1 MELIED
7 YIKGRGAQTNP
18 HNQFHNHELVFEHM
32 EGLDEDFDHNPGS
45 TKFYI
50 DSTKAIVNKVTS
62 PDVGPSWSMN
72 PYRGCEH
79 GCVYC
84 YARNSH
90 EYWGFSAGIDFESK
104 IMVKP
109 SAPELL
115 REHFMRRN
123 YKPEPIMLSG
133 NTDCYQPVER
143 KMEITR
149 DILKV
154 FLECKHPVG
163 IITKNALILR
173 DLDILKEL
181 SAQNLVQ
188 VAISITTLDND
199 LQRRMEPRTSLPSKR
214 LDAVRRLS
222 DAGVPVMVM
231 HAPVIPWLTDVE
243 TPQLVKACAEAGAYT
258 VGYTIVRLNG
268 AVGGIFTDWVQKN
281 YPMKAEKVLNA
292 IKDMHDGKLNDSEF
306 GRRMKGSDTPWNQ
319 IFKQQFNVA
328 MKRYFQEKPPKPVY
342 NLAAFVPPAKGQL
355 SLF

>member
-1 MELIED
+1 MEPIED

-18 HNQFHNHELVFEHM
+18 HNQFNSNELVFEHI
-32 EGLDEDFDHNPGS
+32 EGLDEYFDHNPGT
-45 TKFYI
+45 TKYYI
-50 DSTKAIVNKVTS
+50 DNTKAIVNKVAS
-62 PDVGPSWSMN
+62 ADVGLDWSMN

-84 YARNSH
+84 FARNSH

-109 SAPELL
+109 SAPQLL

-123 YKPEPIMLSG
+123 YKPQAIMLSG
-133 NTDCYQPVER
+133 NTDCYQPVEQ

-149 DILKV
+149 EILKV

-181 SAQNLVQ
+181 AAHNLVH
-188 VAISITTLDND
+188 VAISITTLDSD

-222 DAGVPVMVM
+222 EAGVPVMVM

-243 TPQLVKACAEAGAYT
+243 TPKLIKACAEAGANR
-258 VGYTIVRLNG
+258 VAYTIVRLNG
-268 AVGGIFTDWVQKN
+268 AIGGIFTDWVQKN

-292 IKDMHDGKLNDSEF
+292 IKAMHDGKLSDSRI
-306 GRRMKGSDTPWNQ
+306 GRRMGGGDTPWYQ
-319 IFKQQFNVA
+319 LYVKQFEIA
-328 MKRYFQEKPPKPVY
+328 TRRYFKNRTGAPPY
-342 NLAAFVPPAKGQL
+342 NYDDFQPPSKGQL

>member
-1 MELIED
+1 MEPIED

-18 HNQFHNHELVFEHM
+18 HNQYHNNELVFEHI
-32 EGLDEDFDHNPGS
+32 EGLDEYFDHNPGT
-45 TKFYI
+45 TKYYI

-62 PDVGPSWSMN
+62 PDIGPEWSMN

-109 SAPELL
+109 SAPQLL

-123 YKPEPIMLSG
+123 YKPQAIMLSG
-133 NTDCYQPVER
+133 NTDCYQPVEQ
-143 KMEITR
+143 KLQITR
-149 DILKV
+149 EILKV

-181 SAQNLVQ
+181 AAHNLVH
-188 VAISITTLDND
+188 VAISITTLDSD

-222 DAGVPVMVM
+222 EAGVPVMVM

-243 TPQLVKACAEAGAYT
+243 TPKLIKACAEAGANR
-258 VGYTIVRLNG
+258 VAYTIVRLNG
-268 AVGGIFTDWVQKN
+268 AIGGIFTDWVHKN

-292 IKDMHDGKLNDSEF
+292 IKGMHDGKLSDSRF
-306 GRRMKGSDTPWNQ
+306 GRRMGGGDTPWYQ
-319 IFKQQFNVA
+319 VYVKQFEIATRRHFRGRELPPPYN
-328 MKRYFQEKPPKPVY
+328 YDDFQPPS
-342 NLAAFVPPAKGQL
+342 KGQL

>member
-1 MELIED
+1 MEPSDE

-18 HNQFHNHELVFEHM
+18 HNKFHNSELVFEHI
-32 EGLDEDFDHNPGS
+32 EGLDEYFDHNPGT
-45 TKFYI
+45 TKFFI

-62 PDVGPSWSMN
+62 PDIGPGWSMN

-79 GCVYC
+79 GCIYC

-90 EYWGFSAGIDFESK
+90 EYWGFSAGLDFESK

-109 SAPELL
+109 TAPELL
-115 REHFMRRN
+115 KLHFMRKG
-123 YKPEPIMLSG
+123 YKPEVIMLSG
-133 NTDCYQPVER
+133 NTDCYQPIER

-149 DILKV
+149 NILKV

-181 SAQNLVQ
+181 AQQRLVH

-199 LQRRMEPRTSLPSKR
+199 LQHRMEPRTSLPSKR
-214 LDAVRRLS
+214 LDAVYRLAQ
-222 DAGVPVMVM
+222 AGVPVMVM

-243 TPQLVKACAEAGAYT
+243 TPKLIKACADAGASD
-258 VGYTIVRLNG
+258 VRYTIVRLNG
-268 AVGGIFTDWVQKN
+268 AIGGIFTDWVQKN
-281 YPMKAEKVLNA
+281 YPLKAEKILNA
-292 IKDMHDGKLNDSEF
+292 IKSMHDGKLSDSRF
-306 GRRMKGSDTPWNQ
+306 GRRMTGGDTPWYQ
-319 IFKQQFNVA
+319 VFAKQFEIA
-328 MKRYFQEKPPKPVY
+328 MRKHFRNAKPWPGYNYQDFQ
-342 NLAAFVPPAKGQL
+342 PPAKGQL

>member
-1 MELIED
+1 MEPIED

-18 HNQFHNHELVFEHM
+18 HNQYHNNELVFEHI
-32 EGLDEDFDHNPGS
+32 EGVDEYFDHNPG
-45 TKFYI
+45 TTRYYI

-62 PDVGPSWSMN
+62 PDIGPEWSMN

-79 GCVYC
+79 GCIYC

-109 SAPELL
+109 SAPQLL

-133 NTDCYQPVER
+133 NTDCYQPVEQ
-143 KMEITR
+143 KMQITR
-149 DILKV
+149 EILKV

-181 SAQNLVQ
+181 AAHNLVH
-188 VAISITTLDND
+188 VAISITTLDSD

-222 DAGVPVMVM
+222 EAGVPVMVM

-243 TPQLVKACAEAGAYT
+243 TPKLVKACAEAGAYRMAF
-258 VGYTIVRLNG
+258 TIVRLNG
-268 AVGGIFTDWVQKN
+268 AIGGIFTDWVHKN
-281 YPMKAEKVLNA
+281 YPLKAEKVLNA
-292 IKDMHDGKLNDSEF
+292 IKGMHDGKLSDSRF
-306 GRRMKGSDTPWNQ
+306 GRRMGGGDTPWYQ
-319 IFKQQFNVA
+319 VYVKQFEIATRRHFRN
-328 MKRYFQEKPPKPVY
+328 REEPPSYNYNDFQPPS
-342 NLAAFVPPAKGQL
+342 KGQL

>member
-1 MELIED
+1 MEPIED

-18 HNQFHNHELVFEHM
+18 HNQFHNNELVFEHI
-32 EGLDEDFDHNPGS
+32 EGLDEDFDYNPGT
-45 TKFYI
+45 TKYFI

-62 PDVGPSWSMN
+62 PDIGPEWSMN

-109 SAPELL
+109 SAPQLL
-115 REHFMRRN
+115 REYFMRRN
-123 YKPEPIMLSG
+123 YRPQAIMLSG
-133 NTDCYQPVER
+133 NTDCYQPVEQ
-143 KMEITR
+143 KMQITR
-149 DILKV
+149 EILKV

-181 SAQNLVQ
+181 AAHNLVH
-188 VAISITTLDND
+188 VAISITTLDSD

-222 DAGVPVMVM
+222 EAGVPVMVM

-243 TPQLVKACAEAGAYT
+243 TPQLVKACAEAGANR
-258 VGYTIVRLNG
+258 VAYTIVRLNG

-292 IKDMHDGKLNDSEF
+292 IKGMHDGKLSDSRF
-306 GRRMKGSDTPWNQ
+306 GRRMGGGDTPWYQ
-319 IFKQQFNVA
+319 VYVKQFEIATRRHFKN
-328 MKRYFQEKPPKPVY
+328 RELPPPYNYNDFQPPS
-342 NLAAFVPPAKGQL
+342 KGQL

>member
-1 MELIED
+1 MEPIED

-18 HNQFHNHELVFEHM
+18 HNQYHNNELVFEHI
-32 EGLDEDFDHNPGS
+32 EGLDEYFDHNPGT
-45 TKFYI
+45 TKYYI

-62 PDVGPSWSMN
+62 PDIGPEWSMN

-109 SAPELL
+109 SAPQLL

-123 YKPEPIMLSG
+123 YRPQAIMLSG
-133 NTDCYQPVER
+133 NTDCYQPVEQ
-143 KMEITR
+143 KLQITR
-149 DILKV
+149 EILKV

-181 SAQNLVQ
+181 AAHNLVH
-188 VAISITTLDND
+188 VAISITTLDSD

-222 DAGVPVMVM
+222 EAGVPVMVM

-243 TPQLVKACAEAGAYT
+243 TPKLIKACAEAGANR
-258 VGYTIVRLNG
+258 VAYTIVRLNG
-268 AVGGIFTDWVQKN
+268 AIGGIFTDWVHKN

-292 IKDMHDGKLNDSEF
+292 IKGMHDGKLSDSRF
-306 GRRMKGSDTPWNQ
+306 GRRMGGGDTPWYQ
-319 IFKQQFNVA
+319 VYVKQFEIATRRHFRGRELPPPYN
-328 MKRYFQEKPPKPVY
+328 YDDFQPPS
-342 NLAAFVPPAKGQL
+342 KGQL